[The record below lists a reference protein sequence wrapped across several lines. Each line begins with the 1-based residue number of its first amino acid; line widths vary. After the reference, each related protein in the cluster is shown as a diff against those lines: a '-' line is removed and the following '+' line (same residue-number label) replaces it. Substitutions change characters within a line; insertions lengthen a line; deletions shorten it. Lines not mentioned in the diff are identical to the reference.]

1 MPTHDRLL
9 GGINSFFNN
18 PGLQN
23 VRNLIGTAG
32 QIAVA
37 EDAIDDLQGLG
48 QQAQEFIGLPRDG
61 QSLYE
66 TVAGDTRFRP
76 FSVSAAPGTTAFDSA
91 GGATF
96 NLSPEQQ
103 RLEQSLRTGGE
114 TLVNA
119 LLGRGEFGSIDPV
132 TGQRTD
138 NLRADQEALLRL
150 IEVGDRDAQGQ
161 TLREAAEQS
170 FIGTNRSFT
179 DPFSAENLAASEQ
192 RLFDRL
198 QAIRAPQIERDR
210 TALQNQLIA
219 QGRQGLSTA
228 QYGGSP
234 EQFALEQA
242 IQEQQ
247 SRDALSAFQQAR
259 SDAAT
264 LSNLRQAGVTQARTD
279 EQLRSDQRLAG
290 LRQQALEK
298 ELTGRLADT
307 LLNAANRPIDALLAT
322 TAPALDAAALA
333 NVSGRQLGS
342 FGAELGA
349 SSLDYDLGAQQLAT
363 DLRREALNSL
373 FGLLIAERQ
382 AAAQESAAA
391 RTASAPTNLQ
401 IGNTGIELT
410 PQGQVVYNP
419 N

>member
-1 MPTHDRLL
+1 MAFYDRLL
-9 GGINSFFNN
+9 GGVNSFFSN
-18 PGLQN
+18 PELQN

-66 TVAGDTRFRP
+66 TVASDTRFRP

-96 NLSPEQQ
+96 NLSPDQQ
-103 RLEQSLRTGGE
+103 RLEQSLRSGGE

-119 LLGRGEFGSIDPV
+119 LLGRNEFGSIDPV
-132 TGQRTD
+132 TGQQTD

-150 IEVGDRDAQGQ
+150 IEVGDRDAQGR
-161 TLREAAEQS
+161 TLREAQEQQY
-170 FIGTNRSFT
+170 IGTNRSFT
-179 DPFSAENLAASEQ
+179 DPFSADSLASSEQ
-192 RLFDRL
+192 ALFDRL

-234 EQFALEQA
+234 QEFALEQA

-259 SDAAT
+259 SDATT

-307 LLNAANRPIDALLAT
+307 LLNAANRPIDSLLAT

-382 AAAQESAAA
+382 AAAQEQSAATSA
-391 RTASAPTNLQ
+391 NASSGGNFFENLV
-401 IGNTGIELT
+401 EAAY
-410 PQGQVVYNP
+410 PP
-419 N
+419 S

>member
-1 MPTHDRLL
+1 MAFHDQLL
-9 GGINSFFNN
+9 GGLNSFLSNAE
-18 PGLQN
+18 LQN

-37 EDAIDDLQGLG
+37 EDAIDTLEGLG
-48 QQAQEFIGLPRDG
+48 DDAKSFLGFPRGNED
-61 QSLYE
+61 LFE
-66 TVAGDTRFRP
+66 TVAGETRFRP
-76 FSVSAAPGTTAFDSA
+76 FNVSATPGTTAFDST

-96 NLSPEQQ
+96 NLSPEQAA
-103 RLEQSLRTGGE
+103 LEQSLRTGGE

-119 LLGRGEFGSIDPV
+119 LLGRGQFGSIDPA
-132 TGQRTD
+132 TGERVD
-138 NLRADQEALLRL
+138 NLRADQDLLLRL
-150 IEVGDRDAQGQ
+150 VEVGDRDEQGR

-192 RLFDRL
+192 ALFQRL
-198 QAIRAPQIERDR
+198 QDIRAPQIERDR
-210 TALQNQLIA
+210 TALRNQLIA

-264 LSNLRQAGVTQARTD
+264 ISNLRQAGVSQARTD
-279 EQLRSDQRLAG
+279 EQLRSDQRLA
-290 LRQQALEK
+290 ALNRFAADK

-342 FGAELGA
+342 FATELGA
-349 SSLDYDLGAQQLAT
+349 AALDYDINAQQLGT
-363 DLRREALNSL
+363 DLRRETLNSL

-382 AAAQESAAA
+382 AAAQERAAREATNSAA
-391 RTASAPTNLQ
+391 TTSNGNFFENLVDAAYP
-401 IGNTGIELT
+401 GS
-410 PQGQVVYNP
+410 
-419 N
+419 